1 MCPRGTYSFNFSTP
15 RVLAENWQTP
25 QQKLQLSRGF
35 HSSARKM
42 THYERLGIRPP
53 SDPKEI
59 KLAYLKRAKASHPGT
74 LAIE

>member
-1 MCPRGTYSFNFSTP
+1 MCPRGGYSFNFSTP
-15 RVLAENWQTP
+15 RVFAEQWQTS
-25 QQKLQLSRGF
+25 QQKQQIARGL
-35 HSSARKM
+35 HRSARNM